1 MTGYQPMQTIYP
13 LSLLAQLANRQ
24 LNGCL
29 QISSGAVTWSIYLET
44 GKLVYASNSLE
55 PFERLDRH
63 LTRLSH
69 QVPTLVGAVRYHLA
83 TFPPSQSAQNSDY
96 QAICSLVHNQYL
108 NPAQAAILIEGLAR
122 EVFES
127 VSLVRQGDCEI
138 IESGEFT
145 QFPKFCQID
154 ISLLTNHLQSQLQPP
169 KFLVSTPKLS
179 LQSPGSPWQNESDTI
194 TNSIQDTPIEFN
206 DSINTNH
213 DYTVKNNYTIA
224 CIDDNPS
231 VLKTINLFLD
241 AENYSVVMIDNPLK
255 ALMQIIRY
263 KPDLILLDITM
274 PNIDGYELCSLMRRH
289 SSFKKTPIIMVTGN
303 SGLLD
308 RARAKLVRAT
318 DYLTKPFT
326 KSELLKIVQKYLP

>member
-1 MTGYQPMQTIYP
+1 MQTLYP
-13 LSLLAQLANRQ
+13 LSLLTQLANRH

-29 QISSGAVTWSIYLET
+29 QISSRGVTWSIYLDK
-44 GKLVYASNSLE
+44 GKLVYATNSLE
-55 PFERLDRH
+55 PFERLDRQ

-69 QVPTLVGAVRYHLA
+69 QIPTLVGAVPSHLA
-83 TFPPSQSAQNSDY
+83 TFRASQSAQNSDY
-96 QAICSLVHNQYL
+96 QAICWLVHNQYL
-108 NPAQAAILIEGLAR
+108 NPPQAAILIERLAR

-127 VSLVRQGDCEI
+127 LSLVRQGDCEI

-145 QFPKFCQID
+145 QFPKFCWLD

-169 KFLVSTPKLS
+169 KFSVSTS
-179 LQSPGSPWQNESDTI
+179 TVSFQSRASRLQNESDESTNES
-194 TNSIQDTPIEFN
+194 TNSIQDPPRQFN
-206 DSINTNH
+206 DSINSH
-213 DYTVKNNYTIA
+213 HESPVKNNYTIA

-274 PNIDGYELCSLMRRH
+274 PNIDGYELCSLLRRH
-289 SSFKKTPIIMVTGN
+289 SLFKKTPIIMVTGN

-326 KSELLKIVQKYLP
+326 KSDLLKIVQKYLP

>member
-1 MTGYQPMQTIYP
+1 MQTIYP
-13 LSLLAQLANRQ
+13 LSLLAQLTYRE

-29 QISSGAVTWSIYLET
+29 QISSGAVTWSIYLEK

-69 QVPTLVGAVRYHLA
+69 QVPTLVGAVRSQMGSLL
-83 TFPPSQSAQNSDY
+83 TMSPLSQSAHNSDY
-96 QAICSLVHNQYL
+96 QAICWLVDRQYL

-127 VSLVRQGDCEI
+127 LSLVRQGACEI

-154 ISLLTNHLQSQLQPP
+154 ISQLTNHLQKQLQQP
-169 KFLVSTPKLS
+169 KFSVSPLTLS
-179 LQSPGSPWQNESDTI
+179 SQSPASPLPSESDI
-194 TNSIQDTPIEFN
+194 STNSIQNASNQFNTSIKSTPA
-206 DSINTNH
+206 TP
-213 DYTVKNNYTIA
+213 VQNNYTIA

-231 VLKTINLFLD
+231 VLKTINMFLD
-241 AENYSVVMIDNPLK
+241 AENYAVVMINNPLK
-255 ALMQIIRY
+255 ALMQIIRC
-263 KPDLILLDITM
+263 KPDLILLDVTM
-274 PNIDGYELCSLMRRH
+274 PNLDGYELCSLLRRH
-289 SSFKKTPIIMVTGN
+289 SSFKNTPIIMVTGN
-303 SGLLD
+303 SGLID
-308 RARAKLVRAT
+308 RARAKLVRSS

-326 KSELLKIVQKYLP
+326 QSDLLKIVRKYLP

>member
-1 MTGYQPMQTIYP
+1 
-13 LSLLAQLANRQ
+13 LLAQLANRQ

-29 QISSGAVTWSIYLET
+29 QIWSGAVTWSIYLEKA
-44 GKLVYASNSLE
+44 KLVYASNSLE

-63 LTRLSH
+63 LTSLSH

-83 TFPPSQSAQNSDY
+83 TCPPTQSGQNSDY
-96 QAICSLVHNQYL
+96 QAICSLVDNQYL
-108 NPAQAAILIEGLAR
+108 NHAQAAILIEGLTR

-127 VSLVRQGDCEI
+127 LSLVRQGDCEI
-138 IESGEFT
+138 IDSGEFT
-145 QFPKFCQID
+145 QFPKFCHID

-169 KFLVSTPKLS
+169 KFSVSVPNLS
-179 LQSPGSPWQNESDTI
+179 LESPGSPLPNESDS
-194 TNSIQDTPIEFN
+194 TNSIQAPPIQFN
-206 DSINTNH
+206 DSINSHH
-213 DYTVKNNYTIA
+213 DYPVKNNYTIA

-255 ALMQIIRY
+255 ALMQIIRC

-326 KSELLKIVQKYLP
+326 KSDLLKIVQKYLP